1 MMEKIKNN
9 KTVAAVIGLIVLAA
23 LIVVLVLSLSSC
35 GKDDAEKPVAENK
48 DAVTETAAPEEKTE
62 DAEPVGT
69 AASGTT
75 GGTADKA
82 PANNAASSGN
92 SGSSNSGTT
101 SNDRNKLEYIMNYDK
116 NVENGVNNANKE
128 FESVINGIGN
138 SFNNGDLSGMANTA
152 QDFMNGVQDYVG
164 SIINTV
170 IP

>member
-1 MMEKIKNN
+1 MMEKIRNN

-35 GKDDAEKPVAENK
+35 AKDDAEKPVAENK

-62 DAEPVGT
+62 DAEPADT
-69 AASGTT
+69 AANDTT

-82 PANNAASSGN
+82 PVNNGASSGN
-92 SGSSNSGTT
+92 SGSSNGTT

-116 NVENGVNNANKE
+116 NVENGVNSATKE
-128 FESVINGIGN
+128 FESVINQIGN
-138 SFNNGDLSGMANTA
+138 SFDKGNMSGMASSA

-170 IP
+170 RP

>member
-1 MMEKIKNN
+1 MMEKIRNN

-35 GKDDAEKPVAENK
+35 SKDEEDKPVAENK

-69 AASGTT
+69 AANATT
-75 GGTADKA
+75 GSTTDKA
-82 PANNAASSGN
+82 PVNNAASSGN
-92 SGSSNSGTT
+92 SESGNNGAG

-128 FESVINGIGN
+128 FESVINGIGS
-138 SFNNGDLSGMANTA
+138 SFEKGDLSGMANTA
-152 QDFMNGVQDYVG
+152 QDFMNGVQNYVG

-170 IP
+170 RP

>member
-9 KTVAAVIGLIVLAA
+9 KTVTAVIGLIVLAA

-62 DAEPVGT
+62 DAEPADT
-69 AASGTT
+69 AANDTT

-82 PANNAASSGN
+82 PVNNAAGSGN
-92 SGSSNSGTT
+92 SGSGNSGTT

-116 NVENGVNNANKE
+116 NVENGVNSATKE
-128 FESVINGIGN
+128 FESVINQIGN
-138 SFNNGDLSGMANTA
+138 SFDKGNMSGMASSA

-170 IP
+170 RP